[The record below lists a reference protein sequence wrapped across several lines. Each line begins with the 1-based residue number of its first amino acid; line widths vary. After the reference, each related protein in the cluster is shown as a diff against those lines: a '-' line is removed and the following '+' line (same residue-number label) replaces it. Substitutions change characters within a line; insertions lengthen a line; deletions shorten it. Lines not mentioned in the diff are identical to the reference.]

1 MIPRQRKDFLVL
13 RLSRKA
19 DYGLVALK
27 ALGSLPV
34 GETLSAREI
43 AERFHLPADLT
54 PKIMAKLVTAGLVE
68 AAMGKMGGYRLAKLP
83 GEITVAEVVR
93 ILDGEQHIA
102 PCQVGDLMGQCN
114 RLEGCEI
121 KNPLDVLNT
130 AVMKVLDTMTLAQ
143 L

>member
-1 MIPRQRKDFLVL
+1 MLK
-13 RLSRKA
+13 LSRKA

-27 ALGSLPV
+27 ALGGLPA
-34 GETLSAREI
+34 GESLSAREL
-43 AERFHLPADLT
+43 AERFHLPLDLT
-54 PKIMAKLVTAGLVE
+54 PKVMAKLVTAGMVE
-68 AAMGKMGGYRLAKLP
+68 ASMGKMGGYRLAREPSL
-83 GEITVAEVVR
+83 ITVAEVVR

-102 PCQVGDLMGQCN
+102 PCQQGDLMGQCS

-121 KNPLDVLNT
+121 KSPLDTLND

>member
-1 MIPRQRKDFLVL
+1 ML

-27 ALGSLPV
+27 ALGGLPA
-34 GETLSAREI
+34 GDSLSAREL
-43 AERFHLPADLT
+43 AERYHLPQDLT
-54 PKIMAKLVTAGLVE
+54 PKVMAKLVTAGMVE
-68 AAMGKMGGYRLAKLP
+68 ASMGKMGGYRLAKEP
-83 GEITVAEVVR
+83 GAITVAEVVR

-102 PCQVGDLMGQCN
+102 PCQQGDLMGQCS
-114 RLEGCEI
+114 RLDACEI
-121 KNPLDVLNT
+121 KHPLDTLNT

>member
-1 MIPRQRKDFLVL
+1 MI

-34 GETLSAREI
+34 GESLSAREL
-43 AERFHLPADLT
+43 AERYHLPQDLT
-54 PKIMAKLVTAGLVE
+54 PKVMAKLVTAGRVE
-68 AAMGKMGGYRLAKLP
+68 ASMGKMGGYRLAQAP
-83 GEITVAEVVR
+83 STITVAEVVR

-102 PCQVGDLMGQCN
+102 PCGTGDLMGQCS

-121 KNPLDVLNT
+121 KSPLDRLNA
-130 AVMKVLDTMTLAQ
+130 AVMKVLETMTLAQ